1 MEATGERVGSGCSAG
16 LLVEVRLVA
25 VVRRVDEPETIPA
38 LLARPEVF
46 NSTSLGADDRLAI
59 GRHLM
64 HGGRS
69 TRGTLCS
76 RADGET
82 PGRAHSR
89 FGCSSPGHRNP
100 SPIVDGSPPGEDSM
114 VTNLLDTGNWTLVQP
129 SAS

>member
-1 MEATGERVGSGCSAG
+1 MEAAGERVASGRSG
-16 LLVEVRLVA
+16 RLLVEVRLVA
-25 VVRRVDEPETIPA
+25 VVRRVDEPEPIPA

-46 NSTSLGADDRLAI
+46 NSTSVGADDRPAI
-59 GRHLM
+59 GRHLV

-89 FGCSSPGHRNP
+89 FGYRSPGHRNP
-100 SPIVDGSPPGEDSM
+100 SPIVDGSPPGEDST
-114 VTNLLDTGNWTLVQP
+114 VPNLLDT
-129 SAS
+129 